1 MKRHVMML
9 AAAIALLG
17 LTGCTGKGPMQ
28 KTGER
33 VDEIVDNVEKGDPPL
48 KKKGPM
54 EKMGD
59 SIDDAMQ
66 KTDNK

>member
-1 MKRHVMML
+1 MNKHVML
-9 AAAIALLG
+9 TAAIALLS
-17 LTGCTGKGPMQ
+17 LTACTEKGPVQ
-28 KTGER
+28 KAGER

-59 SIDDAMQ
+59 SIDDAMHE
-66 KTDNK
+66 TDK